1 MKIYIN
7 RISNLIALFIVI
19 SLSTTVLAQDLESDF
34 NLLLGDV
41 SLNKLPFVMAYEE
54 GIYDLNGLNVTPVFT
69 QRSVETIR
77 GSGLEV
83 SDDLVI
89 KPGMETPIRISGASP
104 TIVRLTTQAGA
115 PDMLIIGSTHL
126 RSRWHIVGRND
137 INSPE
142 QLKGKRIGYSGVG
155 AVTHFDAINF
165 ALAMGWDPRFDISLM
180 AGGLSVEALRS
191 GYIDAFVAD
200 NIHGTMA
207 IGAGFKVIVDLSE
220 YDFPVAGS
228 AIFVD
233 RDWLRDNR
241 ERVRQFMKSTVEAI
255 HLLKT
260 DKAAAFRTIR
270 KWYQMTDIEL
280 LEYFYNG
287 VQRMPAKPYPPVE
300 GLKRVMEIYD
310 SHEMRK
316 YSLEYFYDDSFVK
329 ELDESGY
336 IDNLYR
342 QRNY

>member
-1 MKIYIN
+1 MTAYIN
-7 RISNLIALFIVI
+7 KLSILLALIF
-19 SLSTTVLAQDLESDF
+19 STSMNSPVPAQESGDEF

-54 GIYDLNGLNVTPVFT
+54 GLYDLNGLNVTPVFT
-69 QRSVETIR
+69 QGSVDTIR

-104 TIVRLTTQAGA
+104 TIVRLTTKAGA
-115 PDMLIIGSTHL
+115 PDMVIIGSTHL

-142 QLKGKRIGYSGVG
+142 QLKGKRIGYSGYG

-165 ALAMGWDPRFDISLM
+165 AHAMGWDPRFDISLV
-180 AGGLSVEALRS
+180 AGGLSVEALRN

-207 IGAGFKVIVDLSE
+207 IGAGFKVIADLSE

-233 RDWLRDNR
+233 REWLRNNR
-241 ERVRQFMKSTVEAI
+241 ERVRLFMKSAVDAI

-260 DKAAAFRTIR
+260 DKDAAFRTIR
-270 KWYQMTDIEL
+270 KWYQMHNIEL

-287 VQRMPAKPYPPVE
+287 AQKMPAKPYPPVE
-300 GLKRVMEIYD
+300 GLKSVMEIYD

-316 YSLEYFYDDSFVK
+316 YTLEHFYDDSFVK
-329 ELDESGY
+329 ELDDSGY
-336 IDNLYR
+336 IDSLY
-342 QRNY
+342 N

>member
-1 MKIYIN
+1 MKAYIRN
-7 RISNLIALFIVI
+7 FTRLIIF
-19 SLSTTVLAQDLESDF
+19 VLMCTPVMAQDSGGEF

-54 GIYDLNGLNVTPVFT
+54 GIYNLNGLNVTPVFT
-69 QRSVETIR
+69 QRSVDTIR
-77 GSGLEV
+77 GSGLDV

-89 KPGMETPIRISGASP
+89 KPGMTTPVRISGASP

-115 PDMLIIGSTHL
+115 PDMLIVGSTHL

-165 ALAMGWDPRFDISLM
+165 ALIMGWDPRFDISLM
-180 AGGLSVEALRS
+180 AGGLSVEALRN

-233 RDWLRDNR
+233 RDWLRDNLGWI
-241 ERVRQFMKSTVEAI
+241 RQFMRSTVEAI

-260 DKAAAFRTIR
+260 DKDAAFRTIR
-270 KWYQMTDIEL
+270 KWYRLTDIEL

-287 VQRMPAKPYPPVE
+287 VQKMPAKPYPPVE

-316 YSLEYFYDDSFVK
+316 YTVEHFYDDSFVR
-329 ELDESGY
+329 ELDDSGY
-336 IDNLYR
+336 IDSLY
-342 QRNY
+342 Q